1 MEDLV
6 VFFDETGEEEQSE
19 EMQDLLQRL
28 DAVSDNE
35 GDEGDIDDIAVE
47 LDQWLNAFVS

>member
-6 VFFDETGEEEQSE
+6 VFFDEVEEEEQSE
-19 EMQDLLQRL
+19 EMQDLLQRF

-35 GDEGDIDDIAVE
+35 GDEGDLDDIAIE
-47 LDQWLNAFVS
+47 LDQWLNSFVS